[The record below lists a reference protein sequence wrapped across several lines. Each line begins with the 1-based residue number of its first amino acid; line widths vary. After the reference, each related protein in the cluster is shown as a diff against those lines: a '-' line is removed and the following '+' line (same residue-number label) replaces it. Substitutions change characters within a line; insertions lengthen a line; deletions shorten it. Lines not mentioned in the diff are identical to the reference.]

1 MRKRFNKWSA
11 LLTAGA
17 MTMTLLSGCQKA
29 ASTDGTGQTSKAEE
43 TTQTTAQ
50 TTTAEEKKDS
60 ADAGSTPRNETLYF
74 NGQQWGTINDWNPLS
89 SNSNNAM
96 AITQNDNARVIVY
109 ETLFMYNM
117 LDGKLYGL
125 LGKDYSWN
133 DGQTELTIT
142 LNPDAKWSDQTP
154 VTAQDVAYTFDCHKK
169 YASAQGSDYSNYIDS
184 VVAKD
189 DHTVIFKAKLD
200 DKGLPVN
207 PLKVVEYVPKIY
219 VMQKAYLQKVEQRNG
234 NDADKIKQDRMDDF
248 VASGP
253 YKSYYNDDQK
263 VVFVRDDNYWGKALW
278 GKLPAPKYLTHVI
291 YENIAAGDTAFK
303 SGEVDVSQQFITNV
317 QKLWEEDGLPIS
329 TYIDEA
335 PYGVCATMPTAFF
348 NVEKPGL
355 DRKEVRKAIAMAVDY
370 DQIIASAMS
379 NQSPS
384 FKDVPRSIMNPTSG
398 EQALVNQEALKD
410 YQFTGNDVEGAKAL
424 LDKAGIVDKDG
435 DGIREIDGK
444 NLTFKAECP
453 DGWTDWNA
461 SLEIVAAAGSKIGI
475 GIETYF
481 PDANTF
487 YDDMTTRKFDICM
500 WNPPAASVANPW
512 GRAMA
517 FMSTDYANLKV
528 NWTGNYGGY
537 INEDANNLLKKIP
550 LETNKD
556 TLKEYYT
563 ELSRIYLDEV
573 PSFSLMYRPMLF
585 HAVNESVWTG
595 FPQLDDGDNIP
606 PTDCTDGYGIAALYK
621 LVNVK

>member
-154 VTAQDVAYTFDCHKK
+154 VTAQDVAYTFGCHKK

-184 VVAKD
+184 VEAKD

-291 YENIAAGDTAFK
+291 YENNAAGDTAFK

>member
-96 AITQNDNARVIVY
+96 AVTQQDNARVLVY

-133 DGQTELTIT
+133 DAQTELTIT

-200 DKGLPVN
+200 DKGLPEN

-263 VVFVRDDNYWGKALW
+263 VVFVRDENYWGKALW
-278 GKLPAPKYLTHVI
+278 GKLPAPKYITHVI
-291 YENIAAGDTAFK
+291 YENNAAGDTAFK
-303 SGEVDVSQQFITNV
+303 AGEVDVSQQFITNV

-398 EQALVNQEALKD
+398 EQALVNQDALKD

-500 WNPPAASVANPW
+500 WSPPAASVANPW

-517 FMSTDYANLKV
+517 FMSTDYAKLKV

-573 PSFSLMYRPMLF
+573 PSFSLMYRPMVF

-606 PTDCTDGYGIAALYK
+606 PTDCTDGYGIAALYN

>member
-11 LLTAGA
+11 LLTVSA

-96 AITQNDNARVIVY
+96 AITQQDNARTIVY

-133 DGQTELTIT
+133 DTQTELTIT

-169 YASAQGSDYSNYIDS
+169 YATAQGSDYSNYIES
-184 VVAKD
+184 VEAKD

-291 YENIAAGDTAFK
+291 YENNAAGDTAFK

-317 QKLWEEDGLPIS
+317 QKLWEQDGLPIS

-398 EQALVNQEALKD
+398 EQALVNQDALKD

-606 PTDCTDGYGIAALYK
+606 PTDCTDGYGIAALYN

>member
-96 AITQNDNARVIVY
+96 AVTQQDNARVIVY

-200 DKGLPVN
+200 DKGLPEN

-278 GKLPAPKYLTHVI
+278 GKLPAPKYITHVI
-291 YENIAAGDTAFK
+291 YENNAAGDTAFK
-303 SGEVDVSQQFITNV
+303 AGEVDVSQQFITNV

-355 DRKEVRKAIAMAVDY
+355 DRREVRKAIAMAVDY

-398 EQALVNQEALKD
+398 EQALVNQDALKD

-444 NLTFKAECP
+444 NLSFKAECP

-500 WNPPAASVANPW
+500 WSPPAASVANPW

-573 PSFSLMYRPMLF
+573 PSFSLMYRPMVF

-606 PTDCTDGYGIAALYK
+606 PTDCTDGYGIAALYN

>member
-96 AITQNDNARVIVY
+96 AVTQQDNARVLVY

-133 DGQTELTIT
+133 DAQTELTIT

-200 DKGLPVN
+200 DKGLPEN

-263 VVFVRDDNYWGKALW
+263 VVFVRDENYWGKALW
-278 GKLPAPKYLTHVI
+278 GKLPAPKYITHVI
-291 YENIAAGDTAFK
+291 YENNAAGDTAFK
-303 SGEVDVSQQFITNV
+303 AGEVDVSQQFITNV

-398 EQALVNQEALKD
+398 EQALVNQDALKD

-500 WNPPAASVANPW
+500 WSPPAASVANPW

-517 FMSTDYANLKV
+517 FMSTDYAGHKV
-528 NWTGNYGGY
+528 NWTGNYGGH
-537 INEDANNLLKKIP
+537 INKDANDLLKKIP

-585 HAVNESVWTG
+585 HAVNES
-595 FPQLDDGDNIP
+595 
-606 PTDCTDGYGIAALYK
+606 
-621 LVNVK
+621 

>member
-1 MRKRFNKWSA
+1 MRKRHSKLTA
-11 LLTAGA
+11 LLTVSA
-17 MTMTLLSGCQKA
+17 MTLTLLSGCQKA
-29 ASTDGTGQTSKAEE
+29 APAEGTVQTSKAEE
-43 TTQTTAQ
+43 TKVTAAE
-50 TTTAEEKKDS
+50 TSAAEETK
-60 ADAGSTPRNETLYF
+60 AAEEAGSTPRKETLYF

-96 AITQNDNARVIVY
+96 AIAQQDNAREIVY

-142 LNPDAKWSDQTP
+142 LNPDAKWSDGTP
-154 VTAQDVAYTFDCHKK
+154 VTAQDVSYTFDCHKK
-169 YASAQGSDYSNYIDS
+169 YATAQGSDYANYIES
-184 VVAKD
+184 VDAKD
-189 DHTVIFKAKLD
+189 EHTVIFKAKLD
-200 DKGLPVN
+200 ETGLPVN

-219 VMQKAYLQKVEQRNG
+219 VLQKAYLQKVEERNG

-248 VASGP
+248 VSSGP
-253 YKSYYNDDQK
+253 YKCYYNDDQK

-278 GKLPAPKYLTHVI
+278 GKLPAPKYITHVI
-291 YENIAAGDTAFK
+291 YENNAAGDTAFK

-348 NVEKPGL
+348 NVEVPGL

-379 NQSPS
+379 NQSPN
-384 FKDVPRSIMNPTSG
+384 FKDVPRSIMNPTSA
-398 EQALVNQEALKD
+398 EQSLVNQDALKD
-410 YQFTGNDVEGAKAL
+410 YQFTGNDVEGANAL

-444 NLTFKAECP
+444 NLSFKAECP

-475 GIETYF
+475 NIETYF

-537 INEDANNLLKKIP
+537 INDKANDLLKKIP

-606 PTDCTDGYGIAALYK
+606 PTDCTDGYGIAALYN
-621 LVNVK
+621 LVNVN

>member
-291 YENIAAGDTAFK
+291 YENNAAGDTAFK